1 VILVVDDLPQN
12 VRLLQA
18 VLEPRGHEVAVASSG
33 AEALEM
39 LAGVDLVLLDV
50 VMPGMDGYEVCRA
63 IRADP
68 ATEFLPVVMITASGE
83 QEKRRALDAGADD
96 FIAKPFD
103 HAELL
108 ARVRSLLRIK
118 RYHDELERYTAGLR
132 RFLPPEVADLVK
144 ADPSVLETH
153 RREVAVLVCGLD
165 GFAAFAETA
174 APEDVMAVLAEYH
187 GAVGGLIDEAG
198 ATLSRLAAD
207 VVTVVLND
215 PVPIDEPARL
225 AVTLALALRD
235 RVWELGERWTRL
247 GFSLSPALGLALGH
261 ATIGRIGSD
270 RRWQYAPVGPAP
282 LLAER
287 LAEAATAGQI
297 LVSQRVEAAVEAITI
312 ETTMPLRGF
321 PTPVRAFDLVGT

>member
-1 VILVVDDLPQN
+1 MILVVDDLPQN

-33 AEALEM
+33 AEALQM

-68 ATEFLPVVMITASGE
+68 ATEFLPVGMITASGD

-174 APEDVMAVLAEYH
+174 APEDVMGVLSAYHSAV
-187 GAVGGLIDEAG
+187 DEAG
-198 ATLSRLAAD
+198 GTLSRLAGDA
-207 VVTVVLND
+207 VTIVLND
-215 PVPIDEPARL
+215 PLVIDDPAGEAVRL
-225 AVTLALALRD
+225 ALTLRD
-235 RVWELGERWTRL
+235 AVWELGETWTRL
-247 GFSLSPALGLALGH
+247 GFALSPAIGVSVGH
-261 ATIGRIGSD
+261 ATIGRIGGD
-270 RRWQYAPVGPAP
+270 RRWEYAAVGPAP

-287 LAEAATAGQI
+287 LCEVASAGQVLLSQRAYAATD
-297 LVSQRVEAAVEAITI
+297 VVAIALTLS
-312 ETTMPLRGF
+312 LRGF
-321 PTPVRAFDLVGT
+321 DQPVSAWDLVGVE